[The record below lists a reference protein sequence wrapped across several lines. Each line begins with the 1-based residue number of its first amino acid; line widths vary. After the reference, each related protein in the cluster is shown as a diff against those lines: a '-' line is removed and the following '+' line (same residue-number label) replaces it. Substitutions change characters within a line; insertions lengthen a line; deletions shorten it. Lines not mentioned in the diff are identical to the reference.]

1 MTFFISR
8 FKPVAPRKLRATE
21 IALERRYGQPGGYE
35 APDMT
40 TLMLMAA
47 NLIDKAMKSNHLP
60 VLSRKEASLILQ
72 AYTGFEDEK
81 RKEQAARML
90 LMCRG
95 VTWRNLWDLWQMTDQ
110 YDPELCPRLSK
121 LLMDKRADS
130 KLFRERHFPKWL
142 PTDSRKKLTKTLKNP
157 NTAILDYCQKNDLI
171 LTSLPESLGFHQSNF
186 KRVSDAL
193 CYAIKKGNR
202 DWWTAVEG
210 PAQREWAQDRT
221 EDILKAVAERQLLEH
236 GENATCPGDIN
247 SNHGLSNWILATLK
261 DPALYPNRWRDMNPR
276 AADIFGWLFIRDE
289 FGKIMSQFQSNSSDR
304 DRALFWKNY
313 LSSLRDARYLEV
325 GNVAVCLMVLGGTLI
340 VEFGDTGNALYCYR
354 KPNKPLRV
362 IDVPKN
368 RRASHFKDTRGS
380 SGIKLGA
387 ENLGFRRRFSH
398 TLNWQDA
405 VARYLRTI
413 IRAG

>member
-210 PAQREWAQDRT
+210 PAKREWAQDRT

-236 GENATCPGDIN
+236 GENATCPGDIK
-247 SNHGLSNWILATLK
+247 SNHGLSNWILTTLK
-261 DPALYPNRWRDMNPR
+261 DPALYPNRWRNIAPR
-276 AADIFGWLFIRDE
+276 ANDIFGWLFIRDE
-289 FGKIMSQFQSNSSDR
+289 FGKIMSKFRSNSSDSA
-304 DRALFWKNY
+304 RADFWQEY
-313 LSSLRDARYLEV
+313 LPVLRDARFLEL
-325 GNVAVCLMVLGGTLI
+325 NRVAICLMIIGNELI
-340 VEFGDTGNALYCYR
+340 VEFGDKGNAVYFYR
-354 KPNKPLRV
+354 QPSRTLRA
-362 IDVPKN
+362 INILKSMKKDD
-368 RRASHFKDTRGS
+368 FKDTRGS
-380 SGIKLGA
+380 MGISLGD
-387 ENLGFRRRFSH
+387 ERLGYRNKISH
-398 TLNWQDA
+398 HVGWEYH
-405 VARYLRTI
+405 VRRYLK
-413 IRAG
+413 